1 MKPMSKSAVLRE
13 LSNELDIPVIDLPLV
28 SPYGPDVKITSL
40 ATVETSDDTPLYP
53 FEERQ
58 LKNLLQ
64 QVEAAPQRVKA
75 AFYAALLK

>member
-1 MKPMSKSAVLRE
+1 MSKSAIVRAIAAE
-13 LSNELDIPVIDLPLV
+13 QGTPVIDLPLV

-40 ATVETSDDTPLYP
+40 ATVETGDETPLYP

-64 QVEAAPQRVKA
+64 QVEATPPRIKA
-75 AFYAALLK
+75 AFFAALLK

>member
-1 MKPMSKSAVLRE
+1 MSKSAVLRE
-13 LSNELDIPVIDLPLV
+13 LSNELDIPVIDVPLV

-40 ATVETSDDTPLYP
+40 ATVETGDETPLYP

-64 QVEAAPQRVKA
+64 QIDATPPRVKA
-75 AFYAALLK
+75 AFFAALSK